1 MFSTRRIEE
10 AYREYDDEVQRS
22 DEHSGSHPQ
31 GESTSHHLRCCHF
44 STWHHHAF
52 EAAPS
57 SWRLVVS
64 LILSLRVDRVLICHV
79 DRAGFFAISAIS
91 GGM

>member
-1 MFSTRRIEE
+1 MNSRGRS
-10 AYREYDDEVQRS
+10 DEVQRS
-22 DEHSGSHPQ
+22 DGHSGSHPQ
-31 GESTSHHLRCCHF
+31 GESTSHHLRGCHF

-64 LILSLRVDRVLICHV
+64 LILSLRVDRALMLSVVSHV
-79 DRAGFFAISAIS
+79 
-91 GGM
+91 